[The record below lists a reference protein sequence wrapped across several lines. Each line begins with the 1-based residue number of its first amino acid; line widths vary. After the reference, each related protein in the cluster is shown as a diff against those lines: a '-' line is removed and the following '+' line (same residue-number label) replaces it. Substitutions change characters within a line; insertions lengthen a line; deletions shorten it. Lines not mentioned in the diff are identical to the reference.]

1 MKGHLARPGAFYL
14 LIVSVG
20 TLLAF
25 CRPQTFGNIFEGAAT
40 CSDDT
45 WTPTSTTNA
54 PTARYQHTAV
64 WTGSEMIVWGG
75 GADGSVLNTGGRYK
89 SHHR

>member
-1 MKGHLARPGAFYL
+1 MKHLARPGTFYL

-20 TLLAF
+20 ILLAF

-54 PTARYQHTAV
+54 PTARNQHSAV

-75 GADGSVLNTGGRYK
+75 GGGSTSYFK
-89 SHHR
+89 